1 MAKSG
6 NTVNAKGQVLIPAE
20 LRRKLGVKKGTRLAI
35 FEEDGKIILMPL
47 QELARSLRG
56 VLRGRGYTYKDF
68 LRQRHQDRY

>member
-6 NTVNAKGQVLIPAE
+6 NTVNAKGQVVIPAE

-56 VLRGRGYTYKDF
+56 ILRRRGYTYKDF
-68 LRQRHQDRY
+68 LRERHQDRY